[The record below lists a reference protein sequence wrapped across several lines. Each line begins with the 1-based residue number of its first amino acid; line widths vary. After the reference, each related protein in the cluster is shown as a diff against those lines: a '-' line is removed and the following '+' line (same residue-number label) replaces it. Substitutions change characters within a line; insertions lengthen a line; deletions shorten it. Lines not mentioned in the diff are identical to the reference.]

1 MKVQTILAAVLGA
14 CLAFGAAAAEQA
26 QTKYLADRHGARSI
40 GCEMCHSDVAK
51 GTVKEDKERH
61 EACVACHGWY
71 DKVAAKTQPKDP
83 EEMNPHS
90 QHDGNLPCSTCHKGH
105 KPGENYCAKC
115 HYYTFKVP

>member
-1 MKVQTILAAVLGA
+1 MMTKTLLATLLGVSLAMSAV
-14 CLAFGAAAAEQA
+14 AADQGK
-26 QTKYLADRHGARSI
+26 TKYLADRHVERGVT
-40 GCEMCHSDVAK
+40 CVQCHSDVAK
-51 GTVKEDKERH
+51 GTMKEDKDRH

-71 DKVAAKTQPKDP
+71 DAVAAKTQPKDP

-115 HYYTFKVP
+115 HYYNFKVP